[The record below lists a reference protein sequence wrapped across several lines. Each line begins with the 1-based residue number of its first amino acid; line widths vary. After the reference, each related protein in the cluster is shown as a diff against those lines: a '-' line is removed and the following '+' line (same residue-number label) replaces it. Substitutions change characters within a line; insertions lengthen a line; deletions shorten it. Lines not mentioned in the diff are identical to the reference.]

1 MKREEKNLS
10 AKRRIEEARARGAK
24 RFYEWDASKDRAW
37 LRAHDKYL
45 DRLAGDLNKPYDD
58 SLEDKYDK
66 VWVHGYTENVPLV
79 VFEGDKKYLASY
91 EYEVTGSIDANA
103 EEVFQPTDTLE
114 FISFDLYDFPKAGV
128 ILADWNEK
136 NDVIVASVSDDKER
150 LAGITVANGTP
161 VVAALEDQ
169 MIKGVEREYF
179 DGDVEEYY
187 SDDYDPDYDD
197 IELEVDLVYKG
208 ELNRG
213 SSRDMNESVK
223 KLRDRIKESSKK
235 KRMKEDLE
243 WSTIYTYEVENDD
256 PLKVRSDDGAEYEC
270 NFGLECT
277 ADYEYDTYG
286 VTSELRDYKIS
297 GISFEDAKDMSRYM
311 DFSEEEIN
319 EPRVQAILKDFV
331 VVDADGE
338 MPLLQYLDK
347 FAEESVEDFA
357 EEAEENLDYDDYY
370 DPYVDYDPP
379 RD

>member
-1 MKREEKNLS
+1 MKREEKNTS
-10 AKRRIEEARARGAK
+10 AERRINEARARGAK

-45 DRLAGDLNKPYDD
+45 DRLAGDLSKPYDD

-91 EYEVTGSIDANA
+91 EYEVTGKLDANA
-103 EEVFQPTDTLE
+103 EEVFQLTDTLE
-114 FISFDLYDFPKAGV
+114 FISFDLYDFPKAGS

-136 NDVIVASVSDDKER
+136 NDVIIASIFDDKER

-161 VVAALEDQ
+161 VVAALENQ
-169 MIKGVEREYF
+169 MIKGVEKEYF

-223 KLRDRIKESSKK
+223 KLGDRIKESSKE

-256 PLKVRSDDGAEYEC
+256 PLKVHSGDGVEYEC

-277 ADYEYDTYG
+277 ADYSYDTYG
-286 VTSELRDYKIS
+286 VTSELRDYKIT
-297 GISFEDAKDMSRYM
+297 GISFEDAKDMSSYM
-311 DFSEEEIN
+311 DFSEEEIK
-319 EPRVQAILKDFV
+319 EPRVQSILKGFTV
-331 VVDADGE
+331 VNADGE

>member
-1 MKREEKNLS
+1 MKREEKKPS
-10 AKRRIEEARARGAK
+10 AERRINEARARGAK
-24 RFYEWDASKDRAW
+24 RFYEWDASKDRTW

-91 EYEVTGSIDANA
+91 EYEVTGKLDANA

-114 FISFDLYDFPKAGV
+114 FISFDLYDFPKAGS

-136 NDVIVASVSDDKER
+136 NDVIVASISDDKER

-223 KLRDRIKESSKK
+223 KLGDKIKESSKE

-243 WSTIYTYEVENDD
+243 WSTIYTYEVENED
-256 PLKVRSDDGAEYEC
+256 PVIVRSSDGAEYEC

-277 ADYEYDTYG
+277 ADYDYDTYG
-286 VTSELRDYKIS
+286 VTSELRDHKIT
-297 GISFEDAKDMSRYM
+297 GISFEDAKDMSSYM

-319 EPRVQAILKDFV
+319 EPRVQAILKDFT

-338 MPLLQYLDK
+338 MSLLQYIDK

-357 EEAEENLDYDDYY
+357 EEAEENLDYGDYY

>member
-1 MKREEKNLS
+1 MKREEKKLS
-10 AKRRIEEARARGAK
+10 AERRINEARARGAK

-58 SLEDKYDK
+58 VLEDKYDK

-91 EYEVTGSIDANA
+91 EYEILGKLDANA
-103 EEVFQPTDTLE
+103 EEVFQPTDALE

-136 NDVIVASVSDDKER
+136 NDVIVASISDDKER

-223 KLRDRIKESSKK
+223 KLRDRIKESAKK

-243 WSTIYTYEVENDD
+243 WSTIYTYEVENED
-256 PLKVRSDDGAEYEC
+256 PVIVRSGDGVEYEC

-277 ADYEYDTYG
+277 ADYSYDTYG

-297 GISFEDAKDMSRYM
+297 GISFEDAKDMSSYM

-338 MPLLQYLDK
+338 MPLLQYIDK

>member
-1 MKREEKNLS
+1 MKREEKKPS
-10 AKRRIEEARARGAK
+10 AERRINEARARGAK
-24 RFYEWDASKDRAW
+24 RFYEWDAVRDRAW

-58 SLEDKYDK
+58 ALEDKYDK

-91 EYEVTGSIDANA
+91 EYEVTGKLDANA

-114 FISFDLYDFPKAGV
+114 FISFDLYDFPKAGG
-128 ILADWNEK
+128 IPADWNEK
-136 NDVIVASVSDDKER
+136 NDVIVASISDDKER
-150 LAGITVANGTP
+150 LAGITVADGTP
-161 VVAALEDQ
+161 VVKALEDQ
-169 MIKGVEREYF
+169 MIRGVEKEYF

-208 ELNRG
+208 ELNKRP
-213 SSRDMNESVK
+213 SRDMNESAK
-223 KLRDRIKESSKK
+223 KLRDRIKESSKRR
-235 KRMKEDLE
+235 RMREDLE

-277 ADYEYDTYG
+277 ADYDCDTYG
-286 VTSELRDYKIS
+286 VTGELRDYRIS
-297 GISFEDAKDMSRYM
+297 GISFEDAKDMSSYM
-311 DFSEEEIN
+311 DFSEEEIKK
-319 EPRVQAILKDFV
+319 PHVQSILKGFV
-331 VVDADGE
+331 VIDADGE
-338 MPLLQYLDK
+338 MPLLQYIDK

-370 DPYVDYDPP
+370 DPSVDYDPP

>member
-1 MKREEKNLS
+1 MKREEKKPS
-10 AKRRIEEARARGAK
+10 AERRVNEARARGAK
-24 RFYEWDASKDRAW
+24 RFYEWDASKDQAW

-58 SLEDKYDK
+58 ALEDKYDK
-66 VWVHGYTENVPLV
+66 VWVHGHTESVPLV

-91 EYEVTGSIDANA
+91 EYEVPGKLDANA

-114 FISFDLYDFPKAGV
+114 FISFDLYDFPKAGG
-128 ILADWNEK
+128 IPADWNEK
-136 NDVIVASVSDDKER
+136 NDVIVASIFDDKER
-150 LAGITVANGTP
+150 LDGITVADGTP
-161 VVAALEDQ
+161 VVIALEDQ
-169 MIKGVEREYF
+169 MIKGVEKEYF

-208 ELNRG
+208 ELNKK
-213 SSRDMNESVK
+213 SMNESAK
-223 KLRDRIKESSKK
+223 KLRDKTKESSKE

-277 ADYEYDTYG
+277 ADYDYGTYG
-286 VTSELRDYKIS
+286 VTGELRDYKID
-297 GISFEDAKDMSRYM
+297 GISFEDAKDMSSYM
-311 DFSEEEIN
+311 DFSKEEIKK
-319 EPRVQAILKDFV
+319 PYVQSILKGFV
-331 VVDADGE
+331 VIDADGE
-338 MPLLQYLDK
+338 MPLLQYIDK

-370 DPYVDYDPP
+370 DPSDDYDPP